1 MVSKIPPPDDP
12 DNRNDE
18 NRSELLQF
26 LTALVQFSV
35 VLALTIG
42 MVAFV
47 TLQPSPEAA
56 ATVVA
61 SCLHLWA
68 QITDRQPVE

>member
-1 MVSKIPPPDDP
+1 MPSKIPPSGHP
-12 DNRNDE
+12 DNPNDE

-26 LTALVQFSV
+26 LTALVKFSV

-42 MVAFV
+42 MVVFV

-56 ATVVA
+56 AMVVA
-61 SCLHLWA
+61 SCLQLWA
-68 QITDRQPVE
+68 QINDRQPVE